1 MPAKVA
7 NARKTAPSNSEEDG
21 CYNCNK
27 DVNAKMMK
35 ASIDGTNVRTRG
47 KIKGSEL
54 CSWFEIQYLIK
65 EIARKLGEKKY
76 DCILGISNGGIIPAK
91 LLAEELR
98 IDAIQLIPVRKKS
111 VVTAELPLL
120 DKRKRY
126 LVVDDIYDTGETYC
140 KIASL
145 MVGYKCDYA
154 FCMSRYE
161 QQVGIYGRMLN
172 HDRWI
177 VFPWEASSGIDGRD
191 QNTDVAKME

>member
-1 MPAKVA
+1 MPARVA
-7 NARKTAPSNSEEDG
+7 NARKAAPSISEEDG

-35 ASIDGTNVRTRG
+35 ASIDGTTVRTGG
-47 KIKGSEL
+47 KIAGSEL
-54 CSWFEIQYLIK
+54 CSWFEIQYLVK
-65 EIARKLGEKKY
+65 EIVRKVGKKKY

-91 LLAEELR
+91 LLAEELQ

-111 VVTAELPLL
+111 VVTSELPLL

-126 LVVDDIYDTGETYC
+126 LVVDDIYDTGATYG
-140 KIASL
+140 KIAIL
-145 MVGYKCDYA
+145 MAGHRCDYA

-161 QQVGIYGRMLN
+161 QNVGVYGRILN

-177 VFPWEASSGIDGRD
+177 VFPWEASSGSDGRR
-191 QNTDVAKME
+191 QNTDVANME